1 MGDAN
6 TQSMTLEKA
15 VKMIAQRLEIANP
28 NAETEESQ
36 ETDSI
41 PFHIQEQLQQ
51 QYSVIA

>member
-1 MGDAN
+1 
-6 TQSMTLEKA
+6 
-15 VKMIAQRLEIANP
+15 MIAQRLEIANP
-28 NAETEESQ
+28 EESQ